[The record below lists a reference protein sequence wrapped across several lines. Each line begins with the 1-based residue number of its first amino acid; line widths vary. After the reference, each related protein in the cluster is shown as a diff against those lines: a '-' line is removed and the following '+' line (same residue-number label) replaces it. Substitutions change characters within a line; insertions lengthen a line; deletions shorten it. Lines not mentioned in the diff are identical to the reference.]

1 MDTSGASKILKIMIE
16 FRIHFLIIPQ
26 MGKATPNGNQSV
38 PALEKGLAALECV
51 HSSASALSLTEIS
64 RACGRSV
71 SKMQRVVPFLA
82 ERGFF
87 VRDERGL
94 YRASSKLFRLANRH
108 HPYRNITAI
117 ALPAMRDFTEATGE
131 SVHLSILES
140 GSPIIVAD
148 VPGTGD
154 LRLSASIGIRIDPQ
168 VSTSGRVLLAFAEGA
183 KSAEAHRIVKAG
195 FEFAPSHLYRG
206 VKDLAVPV
214 TLPGGQVI
222 AALATTWVDPI
233 KSTLPQEKRLLPELQ
248 RCAARIAASIEP
260 TPLSQPPNPPF

>member
-1 MDTSGASKILKIMIE
+1 
-16 FRIHFLIIPQ
+16 

-71 SKMQRVVPFLA
+71 SEMQRVVPFLA
-82 ERGFF
+82 EQGFF
-87 VRDERGL
+87 VRNERGL

-108 HPYRNITAI
+108 HPYRNITAV
-117 ALPAMRDFTEATGE
+117 ALPAMRDFAATTGE
-131 SVHLSILES
+131 SVHLSVLES

-168 VSTSGRVLLAFAEGA
+168 VSTSGRVLLAFTEAD
-183 KSAEAHRIVKAG
+183 KSAPARRIVKAG
-195 FEFAPSHLYRG
+195 FEFAPSHLFRG

-214 TLPGGQVI
+214 ALPGGQVI

-233 KSTLPQEKRLLPELQ
+233 KSSLPQEKRLFPELKK
-248 RCAARIAASIEP
+248 CAARIAASIEP
-260 TPLSQPPNPPF
+260 EPPSATP